1 MGKVILI
8 VEDDPRN
15 MTLTS
20 DMLKVSGYTT
30 IEAKD
35 GEQGVIL
42 ARKSKPDLILM
53 DLMMPK
59 KDGYTAC
66 HEIKA
71 DPATKNIPVVMLTAI
86 DNQGNKDIA
95 RIWGADDYITKPLD
109 MQVLVNTISP
119 LLAAT
124 GVK

>member
-15 MTLTS
+15 MTLAR

-71 DPATKNIPVVMLTAI
+71 DPATKNIPIVMLTAI

-95 RIWGADDYITKPLD
+95 RIWGADGYITKPLD

-119 LLAAT
+119 LLAT
-124 GVK
+124 SGVK

>member
-30 IEAKD
+30 IEPKD

-66 HEIKA
+66 HEIKD

>member
-8 VEDDPRN
+8 VEDDPKN

-30 IEAKD
+30 IKAND

-42 ARKSKPDLILM
+42 ARKNKPDLILM

-66 HEIKA
+66 HEIKS

-86 DNQGNKDIA
+86 ENEGNKGIA
-95 RIWGADDYITKPLD
+95 RIWGADGYITKPLD
-109 MQVLVNTISP
+109 RQGLVNTISP
-119 LLAAT
+119 LLAT
-124 GVK
+124 RGVR